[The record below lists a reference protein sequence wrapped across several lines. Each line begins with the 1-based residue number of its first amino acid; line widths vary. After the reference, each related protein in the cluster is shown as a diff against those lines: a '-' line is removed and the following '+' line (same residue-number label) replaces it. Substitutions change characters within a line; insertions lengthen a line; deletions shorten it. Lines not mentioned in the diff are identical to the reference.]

1 MKKVIKKL
9 DFVMIVLIIILLLAI
24 YGIVQIKVFGKRY
37 VNYFGYTAFQVITG
51 SMQPTI
57 KIKDVVFEKITKNV
71 EIGDIATF
79 KYGNEYVTHR
89 VIDKYDG
96 FIVTKGDFNNSQD
109 DPVPVENII
118 GKVIFI
124 VSNVS
129 TWIQV
134 FKTPAVII
142 ALVVSFIIL
151 RIFIGNKDISRTKE

>member
-9 DFVMIVLIIILLLAI
+9 DFVMIVLVIILLLAI
-24 YGIVQIKVFGKRY
+24 YGIVQLKVFGKRY

-57 KIKDVVFEKITKNV
+57 RIKDVVFEKITKDV

-96 FIVTKGDFNNSQD
+96 FIITKGDFNNSPD
-109 DPVPVENII
+109 EPIPVENIV
-118 GKVIFI
+118 GKVIYIF
-124 VSNVS
+124 SNVS
-129 TWIQV
+129 TWIAV

-142 ALVVSFIIL
+142 ALIVSFVIL
-151 RIFIGNKDISRTKE
+151 RIFVGNKEISRTKE